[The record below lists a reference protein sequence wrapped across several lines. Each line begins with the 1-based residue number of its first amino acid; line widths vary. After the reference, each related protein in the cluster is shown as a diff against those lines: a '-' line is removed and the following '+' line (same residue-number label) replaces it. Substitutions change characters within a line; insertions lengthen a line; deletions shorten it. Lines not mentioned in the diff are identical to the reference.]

1 MIFWCS
7 AIHQM
12 MSSVLWKWEQMKA
25 SQKIGMKSRNNPDR
39 HRGKKV
45 SDLAMQV
52 EINLASVTN
61 GEYYIVEDILLKQY
75 WSINILIF

>member
-1 MIFWCS
+1 
-7 AIHQM
+7 
-12 MSSVLWKWEQMKA
+12 MKA
-25 SQKIGMKSRNNPDR
+25 SQKIGMKSRNNPDG

-61 GEYYIVEDILLKQY
+61 GEYYIVDIFIKT
-75 WSINILIF
+75 ILINKYFNFLTI